1 VNITFLGTS
10 SGVPSLTRNVS
21 SIALKLSQSSE
32 VWLFDCGEGTQHQ
45 IMKSNIKSS
54 QIKKIFI
61 THMHGDHIYGLPGLL
76 ATLGLSG
83 NINNSIEIYGP
94 SELRGFINSALSSSF
109 CKLSFPLHFV
119 EVENFASDNKVLFE
133 NNKIKVNCAC
143 LKHKIPAYGYRV
155 SEKDKPGVFD
165 IKKAEDSNIPP
176 GPVYSEL
183 QAGKT
188 VKLKDGR
195 SFNGQDFC
203 GPLRKGESFVYCTD
217 TVFSESAVNLS
228 KNADLLVHESTF
240 SKEDEKMAYE
250 KLHSTTIMAAKTALL
265 AEAKKLIITHLSPR
279 YTQRSLIK
287 PSDLLLEAKKIFPNT
302 HLAKD
307 FLTAEIK

>member
-1 VNITFLGTS
+1 MNITFLGTS
-10 SGVPSLTRNVS
+10 SGVPTLTRNVS
-21 SIALKLSQSSE
+21 SLALKLSQTAE

-45 IMKSNIKSS
+45 LMKSNIKSS

-76 ATLGLSG
+76 ATLGLSA
-83 NINNSIEIYGP
+83 NSNGIEIYGP
-94 SELRGFINSALSSSF
+94 SELRNFVFSALESSF
-109 CKLSFPLHFV
+109 CKLSFPLRFR
-119 EVENFASDNKVLFE
+119 EVEDFASLNKILFE
-133 NNKIKVNCAC
+133 NDKLKVHCAC
-143 LKHKIPAYGYRV
+143 LKHRLPAYGYRV

-176 GPVYSEL
+176 GPIYSEL

-188 VKLKDGR
+188 VQLKDGR
-195 SFNGQDFC
+195 FFNGQDFC
-203 GPLRKGESFVYCTD
+203 GPPRKGESFVYCTD

-265 AEAKKLIITHLSPR
+265 SNVKKLIITHLSPR
-279 YTQRSLIK
+279 YTQRSPIK
-287 PSDLLLEAKKIFPNT
+287 PSDLLKEAQKIFPNT
-302 HLAKD
+302 YLAKD

>member
-1 VNITFLGTS
+1 MNITFLGTS
-10 SGVPSLTRNVS
+10 SGVPTLTRNVS
-21 SIALKLSQSSE
+21 ALALKLSQSSE

-61 THMHGDHIYGLPGLL
+61 THMHGDHVYGLPGLL

-83 NINNSIEIYGP
+83 NSNGIEIYGP
-94 SELRGFINSALSSSF
+94 SELRRFITSALNNSY
-109 CKLSFPLHFV
+109 CRLSFPLRFV
-119 EVENFASDNKVLFE
+119 EVENYASNNKVLYE
-133 NNKIKVNCAC
+133 SHKIKVNCTS
-143 LKHKIPAYGYRV
+143 LNHRLPAYGYRV

-165 IKKAEDSNIPP
+165 IKKAEYMKIPP
-176 GPVYSEL
+176 GPIYSEL
-183 QAGKT
+183 QKGNI
-188 VKLKDGR
+188 VELEDGR
-195 SFNGQDFC
+195 SFNGKEFC
-203 GPLRKGESFVYCTD
+203 GPPRQGESFVYCTD
-217 TVFSESAVNLS
+217 TVFSEAAVSLS

-265 AEAKKLIITHLSPR
+265 SNTKKLIITHLSPR
-279 YTQRSLIK
+279 YTSKSLIK
-287 PSDLLLEAKKIFPNT
+287 PMDLLKEAQKIFPNT
-302 HLAKD
+302 YLAKD

>member
-1 VNITFLGTS
+1 MNITFLGTS

-21 SIALKLSQSSE
+21 SLALKLSQSSE

-83 NINNSIEIYGP
+83 NSEGIEIYGP
-94 SELRGFINSALSSSF
+94 SELRSFINSALRNSY

-119 EVENFASDNKVLFE
+119 EVENFASKNEILFE
-133 NNKIKVNCAC
+133 NNSIKINCAC
-143 LKHKIPAYGYRV
+143 LEHRIPAYGYRV

-165 IKKAEDSNIPP
+165 IKKAESLKIAP
-176 GPVYSEL
+176 GPIYSEL
-183 QAGKT
+183 QQGKK
-188 VKLKDGR
+188 VVLEDGR
-195 SFNGQDFC
+195 IFDGNEFC
-203 GPLRKGESFVYCTD
+203 GPPREGKSFVYCTD
-217 TVFSESAVNLS
+217 TVFSQSAVELA
-228 KNADLLVHESTF
+228 KNTDLLVHESTF
-240 SKEDEKMAYE
+240 SEEDERMAYE

-265 AEAKKLIITHLSPR
+265 SNAKKLIITHLSPR
-279 YTQRSLIK
+279 YTNKNSIT
-287 PSDLLLEAKKIFPNT
+287 PTDLLKEAQKVFPNT
-302 HLAKD
+302 QLAKD

>member
-1 VNITFLGTS
+1 MNITFLGTS
-10 SGVPSLTRNVS
+10 SGVPTLTRNVS
-21 SIALKLSQSSE
+21 SLALKLSQTAE

-45 IMKSNIKSS
+45 LMKSNIKSS

-83 NINNSIEIYGP
+83 NSNGIEIYGP
-94 SELRGFINSALSSSF
+94 SELKSFVFSALESSF
-109 CKLSFPLHFV
+109 CKLSFPLRFR
-119 EVENFASDNKVLFE
+119 EVEDFASLNKILFE
-133 NNKIKVNCAC
+133 NDKLKVHCAC
-143 LKHKIPAYGYRV
+143 LKHRLPAYGYRV

-176 GPVYSEL
+176 GPIYSEL

-188 VKLKDGR
+188 VQLKDGR

-203 GPLRKGESFVYCTD
+203 GPPRKGESFVYCTD

-240 SKEDEKMAYE
+240 SKADEKMAYE

-265 AEAKKLIITHLSPR
+265 SNVKKLIITHLSPR
-279 YTQRSLIK
+279 YTQRSPIK
-287 PSDLLLEAKKIFPNT
+287 PSDLLKEAQKIFPNT
-302 HLAKD
+302 YLAKD

>member
-1 VNITFLGTS
+1 MNITFLGTS
-10 SGVPSLTRNVS
+10 SGVPTLTRNVS
-21 SIALKLSQSSE
+21 SLALKLSQTAE

-45 IMKSNIKSS
+45 LMKSNIKSS

-76 ATLGLSG
+76 ATLSLSG
-83 NINNSIEIYGP
+83 NSNGIEIYGP
-94 SELRGFINSALSSSF
+94 SELKNFVTSALQSSY
-109 CKLSFPLHFV
+109 CKLSFPLSFKKV
-119 EVENFASDNKVLFE
+119 EDFATPNKILFE
-133 NNKIKVNCAC
+133 NDKLIVNCAC
-143 LKHKIPAYGYRV
+143 LKHRLPAFGYRV

-217 TVFSESAVNLS
+217 TVFSESAINLS

-265 AEAKKLIITHLSPR
+265 ANAKKLIITHLSPR

-287 PSDLLLEAKKIFPNT
+287 PSDLLIEAQKIFPNT
-302 HLAKD
+302 YLAKD
-307 FLTAEIK
+307 FLSAEI